1 MTHLSQRA
9 LHRSQE
15 DRLLQAVVAAVD
27 VVQLEAQTLH
37 LFKIKVQRENLWV
50 GRVDAAADHLRPIH
64 LQDTKGRNNVSYC
77 SMAFTCT
84 FTWTWVVWKLIQGAT
99 FHSFIPVVHKYVW
112 LLIFLG
118 HEESWWPALHR
129 FFRTLA
135 GAAEQHCVEVW
146 RTAATI
152 KGERVF
158 TAKEPQIR
166 SMFRFRLY
174 MLSPS
179 LSPGVSLG
187 ELLAKTAWTLESPWL
202 SIQPVSLSLP
212 SETLSAF

>member
-77 SMAFTCT
+77 SMACTCT
-84 FTWTWVVWKLIQGAT
+84 LTANITWTWAVWKLIQGAT

-112 LLIFLG
+112 LLIFQS
-118 HEESWWPALHR
+118 HEESWLHYVG
-129 FFRTLA
+129 FL
-135 GAAEQHCVEVW
+135 EHLQVQQKQHRVEVW
-146 RTAATI
+146 RTPATI
-152 KGERVF
+152 KGKRVF

-166 SMFRFRLY
+166 SMFRFRL
-174 MLSPS
+174 
-179 LSPGVSLG
+179 
-187 ELLAKTAWTLESPWL
+187 
-202 SIQPVSLSLP
+202 
-212 SETLSAF
+212 

>member
-77 SMAFTCT
+77 SMACTCKYYMNMSGMKANPRCD
-84 FTWTWVVWKLIQGAT
+84 FSF
-99 FHSFIPVVHKYVW
+99 FHSCRAQICVIINFP
-112 LLIFLG
+112 
-118 HEESWWPALHR
+118 ESWGIMTALHR

-135 GAAEQHCVEVW
+135 GAAE
-146 RTAATI
+146 AASC
-152 KGERVF
+152 
-158 TAKEPQIR
+158 R
-166 SMFRFRLY
+166 SLKDSSNHQR
-174 MLSPS
+174 
-179 LSPGVSLG
+179 
-187 ELLAKTAWTLESPWL
+187 
-202 SIQPVSLSLP
+202 
-212 SETLSAF
+212 